1 MPVCP
6 FCSLSPSC
14 CLILVSLCSYCIWWW
29 YWSSKKLQPQGD
41 EDKVFSV
48 KGFMLL
54 PGISLSSDLRELSA
68 GDCFC
73 RCLAAEELLL
83 EACCGVLCA
92 TDYFLWRKR
101 WKHTRRCCLYFIWCC
116 LSAVMTDAFKTQT
129 ISCTKE
135 HYCGCCVK
143 YPKDRKCQ
151 NWDCPGKL
159 NSALLLST
167 LWHCN
172 YIGPQPH

>member
-29 YWSSKKLQPQGD
+29 YWSSKKLQLQGD

-48 KGFMLL
+48 KSFMLL

-116 LSAVMTDAFKTQT
+116 LSAVMTDAFKTQSHVQKNIIVVAVSST
-129 ISCTKE
+129 QKI
-135 HYCGCCVK
+135 G
-143 YPKDRKCQ
+143 
-151 NWDCPGKL
+151 
-159 NSALLLST
+159 SARIEIAQENLIQLFC
-167 LWHCN
+167 WVHCDTA
-172 YIGPQPH
+172 IT